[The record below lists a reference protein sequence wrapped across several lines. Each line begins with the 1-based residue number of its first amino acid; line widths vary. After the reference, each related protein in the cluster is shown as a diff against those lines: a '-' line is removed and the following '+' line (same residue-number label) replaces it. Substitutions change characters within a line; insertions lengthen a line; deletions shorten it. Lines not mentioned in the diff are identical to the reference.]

1 MTSSQ
6 QSRAHRLQV
15 MSGRDP
21 DELHRVS
28 TPLELLYDLTFAVA
42 FAVAGEQLAHLLA
55 EGRFAAA

>member
-6 QSRAHRLQV
+6 QSRAHRLQI

-42 FAVAGEQLAHLLA
+42 FAVAG
-55 EGRFAAA
+55 